1 VPHGDGH
8 TGGMNVG
15 GWRTRGVQA
24 ALGSAILFGAG
35 TPIAKLLLADVTP
48 WMLAGLL
55 YAGSG
60 IGLGLYRLARRAPR
74 VRPRAREW
82 VPLAGAI
89 LSGGVA
95 APVLLFVG
103 LSHLPA
109 SGASLLLN
117 AESVFTAL
125 IAWWVFREN
134 RGPRVVVGFAAIVGG
149 ATVLAA
155 SSGVDVVGAWPSG
168 AVLAACLLWGADNN
182 LTRAV
187 SRLDAVWLAALK
199 GSVAGAVN
207 LSLAFALG
215 SRLPG
220 AAQVLASMALGLAA
234 YGVSLVLFI
243 VALRKVGTARAGA
256 YFAVAPFLGA
266 LVALALGD
274 PVTLPL
280 AAAGLLMVAGVW
292 LHVTERHDHLHWHP
306 PTTPHEAHTH
316 DEFDERSDEAHGEAR
331 SDAADGAEE
340 HRHAAAHAALRHRH
354 GHYPDSAHRHMHE
367 P

>member
-1 VPHGDGH
+1 MTVH
-8 TGGMNVG
+8 
-15 GWRTRGVQA
+15 GWRTRGIQA
-24 ALGSAILFGAG
+24 ALGSALLFGAG
-35 TPIAKLLLADVTP
+35 TPIAKLLLADVSP

-74 VRPRAREW
+74 VRPRAGEW
-82 VPLAGAI
+82 LPLAGAI
-89 LSGGVA
+89 LSGGVV

-117 AESVFTAL
+117 AESVFTAV

-134 RGPRVVVGFAAIVGG
+134 RGPRVVLGFAAIVAG
-149 ATVLAA
+149 AAVLAV
-155 SSGVDVVGAWPSG
+155 SSGVDAGGAWPSI
-168 AVLAACLLWGADNN
+168 AVLAACLLWGVDNN
-182 LTRAV
+182 LTRVV

-199 GSVAGAVN
+199 GSVAGCVN
-207 LSLAFALG
+207 LSLALALG

-220 AAQVLASMALGLAA
+220 SAQVLASMALGLAA

-256 YFAVAPFLGA
+256 YFAVAPFFGA
-266 LVALALGD
+266 LVAVALGD
-274 PVTLPL
+274 VVTLPL
-280 AAAGLLMVAGVW
+280 TAAGLLMVAGVW

-306 PTTPHEAHTH
+306 PTAPFEAHTH
-316 DEFDERSDEAHGEAR
+316 DEFDERRGEAPGDAR
-331 SDAADGAEE
+331 SDVADGADE
-340 HRHAAAHAALRHRH
+340 HRHAAAHAALSHRH
-354 GHYPDSAHRHMHE
+354 GHYPDTAHRHTHE

>member
-1 VPHGDGH
+1 
-8 TGGMNVG
+8 MNVR
-15 GWRTRGVQA
+15 GWRTRGIQA
-24 ALGSAILFGAG
+24 ALASALLFGAG
-35 TPIAKLLLADVTP
+35 TPLAKILLADVSP

-74 VRPRAREW
+74 VRPRAGEW
-82 VPLAGAI
+82 LPLAGAI
-89 LSGGVA
+89 LCGGVA

-125 IAWWVFREN
+125 IAWWVFKEN
-134 RGPRVVVGFAAIVGG
+134 RGPRVVFGFAAIVAG
-149 ATVLAA
+149 AAVLAA
-155 SSGVDVVGAWPSG
+155 SSGVVVGGAWPSI
-168 AVLAACLLWGADNN
+168 AVLAACLLWGVDNN

-199 GSVAGAVN
+199 GSVAGGVN

-256 YFAVAPFLGA
+256 YFAVAPFFGA
-266 LVALALGD
+266 LVAFALGD
-274 PVTLPL
+274 AVTFPL
-280 AAAGLLMVAGVW
+280 AAAGLLMATGVW

-306 PTTPHEAHTH
+306 PTAPYEAHTH
-316 DEFDERSDEAHGEAR
+316 DEFDERRDEAQGEAR

-340 HRHAAAHAALRHRH
+340 HRHAAAHAALSHRH
-354 GHYPDSAHRHMHE
+354 GHYPDTAHRHTHE
-367 P
+367 R

>member
-1 VPHGDGH
+1 MNRGRGT
-8 TGGMNVG
+8 TGI
-15 GWRTRGVQA
+15 QA
-24 ALGSAILFGAG
+24 ALASAMLFGAG
-35 TPIAKLLLADVTP
+35 TPIAKLLLADVSP

-60 IGLGLYRLARRAPR
+60 IGLGLYRLARRAAR
-74 VRPRAREW
+74 VRPRPGEW
-82 VPLAGAI
+82 PPLAGAI
-89 LSGGVA
+89 LSGGVM

-134 RGPRVVVGFAAIVGG
+134 RGPRVVAGFAAIVAG
-149 ATVLAA
+149 AAVLAA
-155 SSGVDVVGAWPSG
+155 SSGVDVGDAWPSV
-168 AVLAACLLWGADNN
+168 AVLAACLLWGVDNN

-220 AAQVLASMALGLAA
+220 PAQVLASMALGLAA

-256 YFAVAPFLGA
+256 YFAVAPFFGA
-266 LVALALGD
+266 LVAVALGD
-274 PVTLPL
+274 TVTLPL
-280 AAAGLLMVAGVW
+280 AAAGLLMVTGVW

-306 PTTPHEAHTH
+306 PTAPYEAHGH
-316 DEFDERSDEAHGEAR
+316 DEFDERRDDATGEAR
-331 SDAADGAEE
+331 SGAADGAGE
-340 HRHAAAHAALRHRH
+340 HRHAAAHGALSHRH
-354 GHYPDSAHRHMHE
+354 GHFPDSAHRHTHE
-367 P
+367 G